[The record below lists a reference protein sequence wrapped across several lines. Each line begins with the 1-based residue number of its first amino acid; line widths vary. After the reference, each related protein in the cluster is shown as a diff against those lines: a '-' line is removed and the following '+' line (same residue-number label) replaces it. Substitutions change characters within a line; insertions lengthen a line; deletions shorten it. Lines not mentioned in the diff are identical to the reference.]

1 MKGHRQKTHNLLE
14 SGWGSKRGCASQL
27 MANCVWH
34 AKTVS
39 FARKKTHQHA
49 DLIQHG
55 IQNNNQTS
63 KIIRFSKTSG
73 FVCKPRVFEQTLEKL
88 RFWICKVYII
98 VIIIIIGSSSSSR
111 SSSSIIYILLFDTA
125 HLQNDPGNTACPQ
138 LWHAS
143 TNPWCSDL
151 LYDVRHHCG
160 TNVHRIRKVM
170 QSHANIIAQY
180 PEVSQNHWEWSKI
193 PWAIITCRRP

>member
-63 KIIRFSKTSG
+63 KIIRFWKTSG
-73 FVCKPRVFEQTLEKL
+73 FVCKPRVFEQNLEKL
-88 RFWICKVYII
+88 RFWICKVYN
-98 VIIIIIGSSSSSR
+98 
-111 SSSSIIYILLFDTA
+111 IYIYIYNIYIYIYIYYIHYTYIVYIYNLCEFPNEPSRCVIMPLWCVLIKTSLNKF
-125 HLQNDPGNTACPQ
+125 QPGIHVQ
-138 LWHAS
+138 AS
-143 TNPWCSDL
+143 WKGRN
-151 LYDVRHHCG
+151 H
-160 TNVHRIRKVM
+160 
-170 QSHANIIAQY
+170 
-180 PEVSQNHWEWSKI
+180 VSCTI
-193 PWAIITCRRP
+193 VF